1 MINVM
6 NFDTRTVTDLI
17 YLNSDLKEIMQN
29 SIDEEFLL
37 FDGDERFTE
46 EDFAELLRPILKD
59 HIKQFFKTELK
70 KMDLVFLKKM
80 INLDNINYGEI
91 VDYLTKN

>member
-17 YLNSDLKEIMQN
+17 SLSEKLKKQMQT

-46 EDFAELLRPILKD
+46 ETFAELLTPILKD
-59 HIKQFFKTELK
+59 HLKGFIKSDLK
-70 KMDLVFLKKM
+70 KMDLLFLKKM
-80 INLDNINYGEI
+80 IDINKVNYKEVI
-91 VDYLTKN
+91 DYLTKN

>member
-1 MINVM
+1 M

-17 YLNSDLKEIMQN
+17 SLSEKLKKQMQT

-46 EDFAELLRPILKD
+46 ETFAELLTPILKD
-59 HIKQFFKTELK
+59 QLKQFIKTDLK
-70 KMDLVFLKKM
+70 KMDLLFLKKM
-80 INLDNINYGEI
+80 IDINKVNYKEV

>member
-1 MINVM
+1 MINTM

-17 YLNSDLKEIMQN
+17 YLDVNLKEKMQS

-46 EDFAELLRPILKD
+46 DTFAELLTPILKD
-59 HIKQFFKTELK
+59 HVKQFIKTELK

-80 INLDNINYGEI
+80 LDLDKVDYKEVI
-91 VDYLTKN
+91 DYLTKN

>member
-1 MINVM
+1 M

-17 YLNSDLKEIMQN
+17 SLSEKLKKQMHT

-46 EDFAELLRPILKD
+46 DTFAELLTPILKD
-59 HIKQFFKTELK
+59 HLKEFIKSDLK
-70 KMDLVFLKKM
+70 KMDLIFLKKM
-80 INLDNINYGEI
+80 IDLNKVNYKEVI
-91 VDYLTKN
+91 DYLTKN

>member
-1 MINVM
+1 M

-17 YLNSDLKEIMQN
+17 SLNEELKKKMQT

-46 EDFAELLRPILKD
+46 ETFAQLLTPILKD
-59 HIKQFFKTELK
+59 HLKQFFKTELK
-70 KMDLVFLKKM
+70 KMDLVFIKKL
-80 INLDNINYGEI
+80 LDLNNVNYKEV
-91 VDYLTKN
+91 VDYLTIN